1 MVSAKQILLF
11 VNLATNIWIVADH
24 VNTLLIDSHVV
35 TNDQSFK
42 SFRNFNFLLN
52 VQHFIPLP
60 DAFSDL
66 NQVRLEFLR
75 PPRALRLGLST
86 TTATRPD
93 LSQFNLKI
101 IGLDLNQ
108 DISETETSIEETCQ
122 IGRLS
127 DTLVTFAARYPAE
140 LSEPCSCDTIHLV
153 TNQISRRLDVQTLNC
168 QLDGEAV
175 QKCTQALERVCE
187 QRLVFTP
194 SSRPLNKTYVRFWEF
209 CISEAERPR
218 TGGNYYLSSVNDPD
232 SSMFSASMSS
242 SSFFDSS
249 DTFQNSLSQPGEA
262 VPEADDESHP
272 STISS
277 NITNVGK
284 VVGFT
289 ILLFLAAIILFMIVV
304 NIIQYKFR
312 NELLDDL
319 EYASQNGTAC
329 HQPSESAN
337 NGQGNFWKKTFSA
350 NSLRRTLSVAS
361 LRSKRHARNR
371 PVDEASSSSS
381 SGGEEEEEEVKF
393 EARQE
398 ASDDDDERVYAR
410 DAPRLRSEREV
421 DSFYDSEAESE
432 DGKDRLNKKKAVG
445 RGGQD
450 SVKNSRAVVIPR
462 PCPV

>member
-1 MVSAKQILLF
+1 
-11 VNLATNIWIVADH
+11 
-24 VNTLLIDSHVV
+24 VNTLLIDTHVV

-66 NQVRLEFLR
+66 NQLRLEFLR

-93 LSQFNLKI
+93 LSQLNLKI
-101 IGLDLNQ
+101 TGLDLNQ
-108 DISETETSIEETCQ
+108 HISDTETPIEETCQ
-122 IGRLS
+122 IRRLS
-127 DTLVTFAARYPAE
+127 DTFVTFAARYPAE
-140 LSEPCSCDTIHLV
+140 LSEPCSCHTIHLV
-153 TNQISRRLDVQTLNC
+153 TNQISRRLDVHTLNC

-175 QKCTQALERVCE
+175 QRCTQALERVCE
-187 QRLVFTP
+187 RRLVFSS
-194 SSRPLNKTYVRFWEF
+194 SSRPLNETYVRFWEF
-209 CISEAERPR
+209 CISEAERPK
-218 TGGNYYLSSVNDPD
+218 TAGNYYLSSVNDPD

-262 VPEADDESHP
+262 VPEAADDEPHP

-319 EYASQNGTAC
+319 EYASQNGTVC

-337 NGQGNFWKKTFSA
+337 NGNFWKKTFSA

-361 LRSKRHARNR
+361 LRSKRNARNR

-381 SGGEEEEEEVKF
+381 SGGEEEKF
-393 EARQE
+393 EGRQE
-398 ASDDDDERVYAR
+398 ASDDDDERVFAR

-432 DGKDRLNKKKAVG
+432 EGKERLDKKKA
-445 RGGQD
+445 RL
-450 SVKNSRAVVIPR
+450 VIPR
-462 PCPV
+462 PCAV